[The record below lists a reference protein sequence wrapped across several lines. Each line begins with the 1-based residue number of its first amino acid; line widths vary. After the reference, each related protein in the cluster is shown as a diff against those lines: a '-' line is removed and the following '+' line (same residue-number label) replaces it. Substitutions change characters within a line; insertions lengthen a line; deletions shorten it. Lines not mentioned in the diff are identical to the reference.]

1 MLTRY
6 GALLFAGGFAFL
18 LFVLFASL
26 PLGAPTMVVGQAVL
40 DQAATAVGAANIVTS
55 VVLAYR
61 GIDTMGELAI
71 LFAAATAVGLVLAR
85 TRGKTESG
93 HAKASGEPGG
103 FILQAGVDL
112 LFPLLVVVGFYIIL
126 HGHLTPGG
134 GFQGGVVLAAAFVLP
149 VLARPGETPSHV
161 ALGWVEG
168 LAGTAFI
175 VTGLV
180 ALAYD
185 RAFLAPL
192 LGVGQ
197 LGALVSAGTL
207 PILYLAV
214 GFKVGAELASLL
226 LRFTEET
233 DEGEGA

>member
-6 GALLFAGGFAFL
+6 GALLFSGGFAFL
-18 LFVLFASL
+18 LFVLFTGL
-26 PLGAPTMVVGQAVL
+26 PLGDPGMVVGRAVL
-40 DQAATAVGAANIVTS
+40 DEAARVVGAANIVTS

-71 LFAAATAVGLVLAR
+71 LFSAAMAVGLLLGRAQ
-85 TRGKTESG
+85 GS
-93 HAKASGEPGG
+93 HATTSGEPGG
-103 FILQAGVDL
+103 FILRAGVDL
-112 LFPLLVVVGFYIIL
+112 LYPLLIVVGFYIIL

-149 VLARPGETPSHV
+149 VLARPSETPSHTTL
-161 ALGWVEG
+161 AWVEG
-168 LAGTAFI
+168 LAGMTFI
-175 VTGLV
+175 ATGLA

-185 RAFLAPL
+185 HAFLAPL

-207 PILYLAV
+207 PLLYLAV
-214 GFKVGAELASLL
+214 GIKVGAELASLL
-226 LRFTEET
+226 LRFTEEDAGT
-233 DEGEGA
+233 